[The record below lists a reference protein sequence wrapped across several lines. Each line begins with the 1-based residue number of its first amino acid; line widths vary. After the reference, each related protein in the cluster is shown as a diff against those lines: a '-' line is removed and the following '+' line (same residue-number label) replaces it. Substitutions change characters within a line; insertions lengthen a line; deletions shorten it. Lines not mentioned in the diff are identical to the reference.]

1 MEYLR
6 LDYVFS
12 YWIFLWF
19 ILYELKLVKYSP
31 KFIIIIGIIENLGL
45 FSYFIYKKSSF
56 YNIAKFIIINIFI
69 KIIPLYLV
77 WKDKIIWNDII
88 ASLVLFLIYLLWL
101 VINNRS
107 NYLFNEYNKLIK
119 GYINQ
124 KYKNKQSFL
133 GYSYDFIYRKIFE

>member
-107 NYLFNEYNKLIK
+107 NYLFNEYNELIK